1 VERLDP
7 GFLAAALADL
17 PQGVVVI
24 TGTNGKTTTTKM
36 VVELLRASGLKV
48 FSNRSGSNFTR
59 GIIAGMLGELDG
71 RGRLTGDIAVLE
83 LDEAHAI
90 QFVREVPPRYSLLL
104 NITRDQLDRFG
115 EVDYTASLLEKVAL
129 ATTTGVVLNRDDP
142 LVRRIA
148 DTLPAR
154 VEARYFGSGE
164 SVKHLFPDDRQLY
177 GTRPDSSPEM
187 SPENDAPGHAA
198 DVILS
203 ALAGKSATYS
213 FEGGAQPAI
222 ELGMDGVHNAL
233 NGAAALSVVTMVLG
247 DRAASDVLLAALG
260 SVGPAFGRGESIDVD
275 GSPLEIVL
283 VKNPSGFRLALR
295 SYADSDA
302 ATMIAINDRYADGR
316 DTSWLWDVD
325 FEGLSNVEVVSG
337 TRADD
342 MALRLHYDNIE
353 VAHVEESLSV
363 ALDRLLVIEGPKRI
377 YCTYTAMMAIRSV
390 LASRFN
396 LAGIQ

>member
-17 PQGVVVI
+17 PEGVVVI

-36 VVELLRASGLKV
+36 VVELLRAAGLEV

-71 RGRLTGDIAVLE
+71 RGKLKADIAVLE

-115 EVDYTASLLEKVAL
+115 EVDYTAGLLEKVAL

-148 DTLPAR
+148 DTMPAA
-154 VEARYFGSGE
+154 VERRYFGSGS
-164 SVKHLFPDDRQLY
+164 SVKHLFPDDRNLY
-177 GTRPDSSPEM
+177 GTRTDSSPEL
-187 SPENDAPGHAA
+187 SRKSDAPGHEA

-203 ALAGKSATYS
+203 GLIGKSATYS
-213 FEGGAQPAI
+213 FGGEAQPAI

-247 DRAASDVLLAALG
+247 DRAANDVLLAALC
-260 SVGPAFGRGESIDVD
+260 
-275 GSPLEIVL
+275 
-283 VKNPSGFRLALR
+283 FRLALR
-295 SYADSDA
+295 SYAERDA
-302 ATMIAINDRYADGR
+302 TTMIAINDRYADGR

-353 VAHVEESLSV
+353 VAHVEGSLSV
-363 ALDRLLVIEGPKRI
+363 ALDLLLLVEGPKRI
-377 YCTYTAMMAIRSV
+377 FCTYTAMMAIRSI
-390 LASRFN
+390 LASKFN